1 MFVLTR
7 KKKSK
12 NCLTYK
18 TAYKYYKEFQILKKR
33 RSGFTNILLV
43 KFESLNGI

>member
-12 NCLTYK
+12 ICLTYK
-18 TAYKYYKEFQILKKR
+18 TVFIRIIKNFRY
-33 RSGFTNILLV
+33 
-43 KFESLNGI
+43 